1 METYSANTLG
11 NVEYQQ
17 LSYSIVHKGF
27 ILFNCYQQ
35 IINNF

>member
-17 LSYSIVHKGF
+17 LSYSTVHKGF
-27 ILFNCYQQ
+27 ILFNSYQQ
-35 IINNF
+35 IVNNL